1 MLLRFARDPRRG
13 RQLQHGRPLAFAQTG
28 DQHDLP
34 IGEFQGVVMH
44 VRAIHVDLPESSHL
58 ISKFTELHARERA
71 AKRMVAL
78 HLAIEC
84 HFGAGKKAHR
94 HIRFS
99 DGSKTSRE
107 KVELRCHQ
115 LVSHPNR
122 KERAMKLTT
131 AQVERTLTQF
141 QGEVIPENHPVVPQ
155 LNSLFGEHTFFL
167 DSKGLNI
174 VEPAEATG
182 AGAQSA
188 KVVNLA
194 NWSDANPNRLE
205 PHEPEPTDIVVT
217 LGSKH

>member
-1 MLLRFARDPRRG
+1 
-13 RQLQHGRPLAFAQTG
+13 
-28 DQHDLP
+28 
-34 IGEFQGVVMH
+34 
-44 VRAIHVDLPESSHL
+44 
-58 ISKFTELHARERA
+58 
-71 AKRMVAL
+71 
-78 HLAIEC
+78 
-84 HFGAGKKAHR
+84 
-94 HIRFS
+94 
-99 DGSKTSRE
+99 
-107 KVELRCHQ
+107 
-115 LVSHPNR
+115 
-122 KERAMKLTT
+122 MKLTS

-141 QGEVIPENHPVVPQ
+141 QAEAIPDNHPVIPQ

-174 VEPAEATG
+174 VQPAEAIG